1 LLKDQETRIKEMASR
16 NGGSDTIGS
25 VRRELAKTMHE
36 QVGMYRD
43 AQGLGAALD
52 KVKELK
58 ARYQRVGISST
69 AGSYNPSLSTLLELE
84 NMLDVSHVIVASALA
99 REESRGVHYRTD
111 FPQRDDANW
120 SRHTIA
126 FKRPDGGPDEPSLD
140 YKPVVITQWRP

>member
-1 LLKDQETRIKEMASR
+1 LLKDQETRIKEMSSR

-25 VRRELAKTMHE
+25 VRRELATTMHE

-43 AQGLGAALD
+43 AQGLGSALD

-58 ARYQRVGISST
+58 SRFQRVGIPSADGT
-69 AGSYNPSLSTLLELE
+69 YNPSLSTLLELE
-84 NMLDVSHVIVASALA
+84 NMLDVAHVIVASALA

-126 FKRPDGGPDEPSLD
+126 SNRPDEPSLE